1 VYTPLK
7 MMPVQGEQ
15 TPFYPSRPTLKLD
28 GQKNDALSDA
38 LLTLFVEETTLG
50 LARCEAHFSNWG
62 PKNNSVDFLFFDRQA
77 IDFGKDFAVEVGPPD
92 SAAEIFKGRIAGL
105 EAQYPSQRDA
115 ELTLLAEDRF
125 QDLRMERRT
134 RSFENMSDSDVISQ
148 IASQHGLTAQVDANG
163 PTYRVLTQVNQS
175 DLAFLRERAAA
186 VDAELWMDD
195 RTLHVQA
202 HANRNGGTLDLN
214 YSREGH
220 NLLEFSVLADLA
232 HQRTAV
238 LVSGWDISAKAK
250 FDEEATDSVI
260 SGELNGDRGGSSIL
274 GQALAARKERIASSV
289 PMSQQEAQSMAKAR
303 YRERARQFLKGKGI
317 ANGNPRIRVGVTL
330 TMTGLGP
337 MFDGKYYV
345 TLTRHT
351 FDRRHGYRTTFETT
365 RPGIGG

>member
-1 VYTPLK
+1 
-7 MMPVQGEQ
+7 MPDQGEQ
-15 TPFYPSRPTLKLD
+15 TAFYASRPTIKLD
-28 GQKNDALSDA
+28 GQKNDALGDS
-38 LLTLFVEETTLG
+38 LLSIFVEEKTLG
-50 LARCEAHFSNWG
+50 LARCEAHFANWG
-62 PKNNSVDFLFFDRQA
+62 PKNNSVDFLFFDRQT
-77 IDFGKDFAVEVGPPD
+77 IDFGKDFAVEMGPPD
-92 SAAEIFKGRIAGL
+92 ASAEIFKGRIAGL

-115 ELTLLAEDRF
+115 ELTVLAEDRF

-163 PTYRVLTQVNQS
+163 PTYRVLTQLNQS

-186 VDAELWMDD
+186 IDAELWMDD

-202 HANRNGGTLDLN
+202 HTSRNGGTVDLH
-214 YSREGH
+214 YSREGQ

-232 HQRTAV
+232 HQRTSV
-238 LVSGWDISAKAK
+238 RVSGWDVSGKDK
-250 FDEEATDSVI
+250 FDEEATDNVV

-274 GQALAARKERIASSV
+274 GQALAQRKERIVSAV

-303 YRERARQFLKGKGI
+303 YRERARRFLTGKGI
-317 ANGNPRIRVGVTL
+317 ANGNPLIRVGATL
-330 TMTGLGP
+330 NITGVGP

-345 TLTRHT
+345 TLARHS
-351 FDRRHGYRTTFETT
+351 FDSHFGYQTKFETS